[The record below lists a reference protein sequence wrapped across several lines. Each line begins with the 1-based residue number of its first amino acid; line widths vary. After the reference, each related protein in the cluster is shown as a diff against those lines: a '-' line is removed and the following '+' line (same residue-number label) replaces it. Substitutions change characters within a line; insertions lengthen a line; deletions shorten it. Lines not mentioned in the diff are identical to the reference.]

1 MISSRKGAYD
11 LYLKSASGTG
21 TEELLV
27 ESAEVKVATDW
38 SDDGRFLLFYRVDP
52 QTDRDLWVLPM
63 EGDRTPWVFLKTP
76 FDERNASLGGTA
88 PGGQWQVST
97 AGGIFPKWR
106 RDGQE
111 LYYLNPEEK

>member
-1 MISSRKGAYD
+1 M
-11 LYLKSASGTG
+11 
-21 TEELLV
+21 
-27 ESAEVKVATDW
+27 ATDW

-76 FDERNASLGGTA
+76 FDERNASLSPDGRWVAYQSNESGRFEIQIRPFSGSAASSAGGTA